1 MVAGRAWQRRAS
13 ELTQTMRSLPPPP
26 RESTPGSPCGRLRVS
41 ERWGGGRTRPLQP
54 TLTTAASDSS

>member
-41 ERWGGGRTRPLQP
+41 ERWGGGARALCSPL
-54 TLTTAASDSS
+54 